1 MHNDN
6 KNLFQMGEVTRAL
19 GITRRMLINYEDL
32 GLVKPAFKDGNRG
45 FRYYSA
51 DNIVHIRLIRTLQ
64 NLGLSLTE
72 IRNYFDDTTHL
83 NEQIDRLVRLRSQLD
98 QYIAQLQLRQ
108 THTSIEEMDVC
119 NVTLPAFTG
128 FFREFH
134 DADLAQKTAELRQAY
149 IDTMHQYRLDNEHK
163 MCIQVSADSDSDGLY
178 IIPVASDSVGSCIRK
193 FPQTSAICIYYR
205 GTYEN
210 FPQVH
215 ERLLDYAA
223 ENGLTPH
230 GYFRNIYM
238 EGPPT
243 HGANK
248 DAYVT
253 QIALPIKFEKTE

>member
-1 MHNDN
+1 
-6 KNLFQMGEVTRAL
+6 MGEVTRAL

-45 FRYYSA
+45 FRYYST

-108 THTSIEEMDVC
+108 THTSIEEMEVC

-128 FFREFH
+128 FSHEFH

-149 IDTMHQYRLDNEHK
+149 IDTMHQYRLHSGI
-163 MCIQVSADSDSDGLY
+163 CGL
-178 IIPVASDSVGSCIRK
+178 R
-193 FPQTSAICIYYR
+193 F
-205 GTYEN
+205 
-210 FPQVH
+210 
-215 ERLLDYAA
+215 
-223 ENGLTPH
+223 
-230 GYFRNIYM
+230 
-238 EGPPT
+238 
-243 HGANK
+243 
-248 DAYVT
+248 
-253 QIALPIKFEKTE
+253 